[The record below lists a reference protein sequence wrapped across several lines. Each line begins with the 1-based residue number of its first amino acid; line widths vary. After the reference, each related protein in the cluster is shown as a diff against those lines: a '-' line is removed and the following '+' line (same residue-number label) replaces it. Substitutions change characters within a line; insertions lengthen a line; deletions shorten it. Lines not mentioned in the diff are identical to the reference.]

1 MTEVSLV
8 SDGIF
13 ELDLCLGLI
22 IIAVFGFFFL
32 LISDFDN

>member
-22 IIAVFGFFFL
+22 IIADFGCFFF
-32 LISDFDN
+32 INFRFW